1 MLNYTQRCNCNL
13 SDAYTLMY
21 GFIGKKLIEELG
33 MEGEA
38 ALREGS
44 RQYGYDRGE
53 TARNKHIAVGAKVNM
68 QSLFSLFHDLP
79 ADPRFRRELQQLI
92 PTERVSHTLVCPMA
106 DIWKAYGEAYIGR
119 IYCEEEDRPYLLRGV
134 PSRLL
139 LPLCV

>member
-79 ADPRFRRELQQLI
+79 ADPAL
-92 PTERVSHTLVCPMA
+92 
-106 DIWKAYGEAYIGR
+106 
-119 IYCEEEDRPYLLRGV
+119 
-134 PSRLL
+134 PS
-139 LPLCV
+139 